1 MMEDELDVDFGVG
14 SRASL
19 IWNGDVERAFLIKF
33 DTLCLIGLDK
43 YNTIS

>member
-1 MMEDELDVDFGVG
+1 MENMGDMYFGVG
-14 SRASL
+14 SVAA
-19 IWNGDVERAFLIKF
+19 IEWNGDVERAFLIKF